1 MAYRMSNR
9 PLTQIGRRLELT
21 RRALNLTRFQVAR
34 LLGTSMA
41 TWDAYEAGLQRIPP
55 DQALKLSPYGIPLD
69 WIYRGSATD
78 LHPHIRAK
86 IREARDQDYPA

>member
-1 MAYRMSNR
+1 MADGTSNR
-9 PLTQIGRRLELT
+9 PLTQIM
-21 RRALNLTRFQVAR
+21 AR

-86 IREARDQDYPA
+86 IRELQREPVKR